1 MFVIPLTHTL
11 SRRAGFH
18 PAWSRA
24 VGRLLDERAEA
35 LNASNAGNAGNAA
48 AQVPAMDVAESDTHY
63 TLQFDLPGMSK
74 EQVKVTIEGRKVSV
88 EASGAGAAESNG
100 SERVVHRERGTT
112 QFARKLSLPVE
123 MDAAASQARFENG
136 VLTLTVAKKVADS
149 ARQLPIQ

>member
-1 MFVIPLTHTL
+1 MFVIPLSHTL

-35 LNASNAGNAGNAA
+35 LNAAHTA

-63 TLQFDLPGMSK
+63 TLRFDLPGMAK

-88 EASGAGAAESNG
+88 EASQPDSTEGKD
-100 SERVVHRERGTT
+100 SERFVHRERSTT
-112 QFARKLSLPVE
+112 RFARKLGLPVE
-123 MDAAASQARFENG
+123 LDAAASQARFENG
-136 VLTLTVAKKVADS
+136 VLTLTVAKKVVDS
-149 ARQLPIQ
+149 ARQLTIQ

>member
-1 MFVIPLTHTL
+1 MKLLGHVEIYRDPTRQFAPD
-11 SRRAGFH
+11 
-18 PAWSRA
+18 AW
-24 VGRLLDERAEA
+24 
-35 LNASNAGNAGNAA
+35 
-48 AQVPAMDVAESDTHY
+48 T

-88 EASGAGAAESNG
+88 EASGAGAAESNS

>member
-35 LNASNAGNAGNAA
+35 LNAGNAGHAA

-63 TLQFDLPGMSK
+63 TLQFDLPGMTK
-74 EQVKVTIEGRKVSV
+74 EQVKVTIEGRMVSV
-88 EASGAGAAESNG
+88 EASRADAAEGNV